1 VSRAPAGGVALS
13 HVSMYLVRA
22 HVCMS
27 PWPSRSLLWRPLSW
41 GCYKRIYR
49 CDLWRFSAILR
60 DLTRSYAI
68 LSDFWRCPA
77 IFARTFSV
85 IYTRPP
91 KCKKQSKLIEVLGS
105 RDAHINR
112 RDATANTMRVARVCY
127 RGPHAS
133 CSIAAAP
140 CSFSWP
146 MLRLTVRRLGVA
158 CRPLRLALGQ
168 SATGRRGPGAEET
181 AMRDYYTTLR
191 DFWRSYA
198 ISRDLSR
205 RYALLAP

>member
-133 CSIAAAP
+133 CLIAA
-140 CSFSWP
+140 CSLLILMADAAADSETPW
-146 MLRLTVRRLGVA
+146 LL
-158 CRPLRLALGQ
+158 CRPLRSGRR
-168 SATGRRGPGAEET
+168 ATGRRGPGA
-181 AMRDYYTTLR
+181 
-191 DFWRSYA
+191 
-198 ISRDLSR
+198 
-205 RYALLAP
+205 